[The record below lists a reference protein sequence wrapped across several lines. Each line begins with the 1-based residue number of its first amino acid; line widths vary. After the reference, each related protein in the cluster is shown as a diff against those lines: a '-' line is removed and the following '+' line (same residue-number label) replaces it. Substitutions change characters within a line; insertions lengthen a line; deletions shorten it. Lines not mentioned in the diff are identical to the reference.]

1 MRYLP
6 ALLIAAL
13 PLAGCQEKQPMTVSD
28 FMNNEAALYGTLTRC
43 QENPAAGTDPECGN
57 ARQAAER
64 ISVIEE
70 RAMRKAREEAF
81 ASAREEYRA
90 RLDRERDLRL
100 KAEAEA
106 EEARLQALLSQQL
119 GQEGEVEETDAPGE
133 VDVTGEM
140 VAPEV
145 EPPPGD
151 SE

>member
-1 MRYLP
+1 
-6 ALLIAAL
+6 
-13 PLAGCQEKQPMTVSD
+13 MTVSD
-28 FMNNEAALYGTLTRC
+28 FLNNEVALYGTLARC
-43 QENPAAGTDPECGN
+43 QENPSAGTDPECGN

-81 ASAREEYRA
+81 ASARDEYRA

-106 EEARLQALLSQQL
+106 EEARLQALLNQQQY
-119 GQEGEVEETDAPGE
+119 GVDDVEEVEVPIEADVISETAPP
-133 VDVTGEM
+133 
-140 VAPEV
+140 AA

-151 SE
+151 GE